1 MALTRFL
8 PIAATAVFA
17 VLSAS
22 NALGAIPK
30 ACGNK
35 QEVIVSAGEIPLFVV
50 NANEGVFVEMAKEA
64 AKRADIPVKV
74 VVVPKKRAVAYF
86 NSQRADALIPHP
98 KGHPTAAGYPSVPVL
113 TKRNYAYVRKG
124 NSLPRQISDLIG
136 KSVGLTAQ
144 YYYSKELLETPDIKF
159 TQSAQSDAINL
170 SMLNRGRI
178 DVAIVEEIS
187 GNEAIRKS
195 GLTGELVYDKDNP
208 ITALEVVML
217 FSLSDCGK
225 SLEEA
230 FSRSLRSMES
240 DGTTERIKSR
250 YLSDQKP

>member
-1 MALTRFL
+1 MALARFL
-8 PIAATAVFA
+8 PIPVMAAFA
-17 VLSAS
+17 VLSVGTAF
-22 NALGAIPK
+22 GAMPK
-30 ACGNK
+30 ACGGK
-35 QEVIVSAGEIPLFVV
+35 KEVIVSAGEIPLFVV
-50 NANEGVFVEMAKEA
+50 NANKGVFVEMAKEA
-64 AKRADIPVKV
+64 AKRADVPVKI

-124 NSLPRQISDLIG
+124 NTPPGRISDLVG

-159 TQSAQSDAINL
+159 IRSAQTDSVNL
-170 SMLNRGRI
+170 SMLHRGRI
-178 DVAIVEEIS
+178 DVAIAEEIS

-217 FSLSDCGK
+217 FSLSECGK
-225 SLEEA
+225 SLEKA
-230 FSRSLRSMES
+230 FSQSLRSMES
-240 DGTTERIKSR
+240 DGTTEGIMSR
-250 YLSDQKP
+250 YLSVQ